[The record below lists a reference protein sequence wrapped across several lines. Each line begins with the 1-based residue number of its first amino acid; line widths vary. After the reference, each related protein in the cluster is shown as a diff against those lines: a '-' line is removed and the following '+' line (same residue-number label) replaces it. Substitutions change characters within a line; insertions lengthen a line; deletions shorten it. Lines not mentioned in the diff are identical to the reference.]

1 MEAPF
6 FGVLLS
12 HKTNM
17 EGPYLKRY
25 GPSILVWETG
35 PKFAGSTA
43 SRSPVPLPGMFPPTL
58 NVKLL
63 KVQVLPWSVLL
74 AMAPLAGSL
83 WQLIS

>member
-1 MEAPF
+1 MIAIILSSIQEITEGFKYDYYPSDPCKMEAPF

-35 PKFAGSTA
+35 PKAFD
-43 SRSPVPLPGMFPPTL
+43 
-58 NVKLL
+58 
-63 KVQVLPWSVLL
+63 
-74 AMAPLAGSL
+74 
-83 WQLIS
+83 

>member
-12 HKTNM
+12 HKSNM

-35 PKFAGSTA
+35 PKQYT
-43 SRSPVPLPGMFPPTL
+43 
-58 NVKLL
+58 
-63 KVQVLPWSVLL
+63 VLIGLYEHIDL
-74 AMAPLAGSL
+74 
-83 WQLIS
+83 